1 MLQLTFI
8 PPKYWKNSSSGFK
21 LISIGKEPPN
31 NVGFFI
37 FWISPNENKNWKM
50 DLTQEIKRVFPSI
63 PAEKLLTCKIRL
75 ALGDILHQ
83 ETKSDSLLKTSLIE
97 GKIIPIPP
105 AIRVLFPLQIVNLQ
119 DRSHKFISYSNSI
132 KTWAFLT
139 KFTLELLS
147 RGNFIPTLKKIDSKH
162 YEGMW
167 NVIFKTQLDHQRFQ
181 KILNNAPWISY
192 NLPINFISSKKD
204 EFKTTGIWHPSFLF
218 AEYMN
223 LVADFLIRDSLK
235 SKFYKKFSNLYDSDL
250 DELENACNLDENNPW
265 DLRFLNSCIGK
276 NRIFEIT
283 RFCDTPIPG
292 ILQNWVQQTQGFS
305 FALGVLFTFRL
316 EYPKS
321 PKSDWKLG
329 VYIQPL
335 HDLNCFIALSEV
347 WNGNVTQK
355 EEFANVCDD
364 EEGLQEEILRA
375 LGIAVK
381 LFPPLKR
388 ILEVKNPN
396 RIKLDISE
404 VMDFLRYSQHLLRQV
419 GFNVVLPEQFR
430 HKGQQRLSARMVI
443 KDSKS
448 VQKRRQSGSATGNIS
463 KLFDLNSFLE
473 FEWEA
478 RLENQKLT
486 ESEFLELSK
495 LKEPLIF
502 WRDQWILVDQ
512 EDMNALRPIFEQKQK
527 IKGKLSLSEAINLG
541 ITKNIQLSD
550 AENSYEVVLEGNFH
564 NYIDQFSNI
573 DSFQKTPTP
582 ALFKGVLR
590 PYQEI
595 GLLWLA
601 NMTDFNF
608 GICLADDMGLGKTIE
623 VISFLLHREEKYN
636 DVSSGSILIIC
647 PTSVLFNWHRELQKF
662 APSLDILVYHG
673 KERID
678 KSEALTEFTIPNRI
692 ILTTY
697 GIVRNEIE
705 VLEAISFTGVILDE
719 SQNIKNFKAQQTKA
733 ILRLK
738 SMYRIAMTG
747 TPIEN
752 RLIEL
757 WTLFEFLN
765 PGLLGSRANF
775 YKNFILPIERFHNE
789 EGSNKLKRIISPFIL
804 RRLKTDKNI
813 IQDLPEKNE
822 IKIFLELS
830 KDQSE
835 LYTKTVNSTLKEIE
849 NLEIQESKRRG
860 LVLRL
865 LTQTK
870 QICNHP
876 YQFLHI
882 DSLKIESSPDYNFDD
897 FIKSSVKL
905 ERLLEMVNEI
915 LEDGEKLLIFTQF
928 KQMGDLLKYFLEKKY
943 SFNVGWFHGGVPEKK
958 RRELVDEFQ
967 SQDLDSSPILIL
979 SLRAGGTGLNL
990 TQASTVFH
998 FDRWWNP
1005 AVEDQ
1010 ATDRAYRIGQEKNVN
1025 VYKFIALGTIEE
1037 RIDKM
1042 LEEKRNLADKILS
1055 SAGENWI
1062 TDLSNEELREI
1073 FLLNKPGATE

>member
-8 PPKYWKNSSSGFK
+8 PPKYWKNSSSEFNI
-21 LISIGKEPPN
+21 ISKGKKPPD

-37 FWISPNENKNWKM
+37 FWISPNEKKKWKM
-50 DLTQEIKRVFPSI
+50 DLIQEIKRIFPSI
-63 PAEKLLTCKIRL
+63 PAEKLLSCRIRL
-75 ALGDILHQ
+75 SLDDNNNQ
-83 ETKSDSLLKTSLIE
+83 EKGSDSLLQTSIIE
-97 GKIIPIPP
+97 CKIIPIPP

-119 DRSHKFISYSNSI
+119 DRSQNFISYSNSI

-139 KFTLELLS
+139 KFTLELVS
-147 RGNFIPTLKKIDSKH
+147 RGNFIPTLKKIDLKH
-162 YEGMW
+162 YEGKW
-167 NVIFKTQLDHQRFQ
+167 NVIFKTQQDHKRFQ
-181 KILNNAPWISY
+181 KILNNAPWSSY
-192 NLPINFISSKKD
+192 NLPINFISSKQN
-204 EFKTTGIWHPSFLF
+204 EYKTTGVWHPSYLF
-218 AEYMN
+218 AYYMN
-223 LVADFLIRDSLK
+223 QVSDFLIRDSL
-235 SKFYKKFSNLYDSDL
+235 STNFFKKFSNLYNSDIDQL
-250 DELENACNLDENNPW
+250 GNACNLEENNPW

-276 NRIFEIT
+276 NRVFEIT

-321 PKSDWKLG
+321 QKSGWGLG
-329 VYIQPL
+329 LYIQPL
-335 HDLNCFIALSEV
+335 HDLNYFIALSEV

-404 VMDFLRYSQHLLRQV
+404 VMDFLRYSQYLLRQV

-430 HKGQQRLSARMVI
+430 LKGQQRLSARMVI
-443 KDSKS
+443 RDSKS
-448 VQKRRQSGSATGNIS
+448 VQKRQQSGSTAGNIS

-486 ESEFLELSK
+486 ESEFLELAK
-495 LKEPLIF
+495 FKEPLIF
-502 WRDQWILVDQ
+502 WRDQWVLVDQ

-527 IKGKLSLSEAINLG
+527 MKGKLSLSEAINLG
-541 ITKNIQLSD
+541 ITKNIQLSE
-550 AENSYEVVLEGNFH
+550 AENLYEVVLEGNFH
-564 NYIDQFSNI
+564 NYIDKFSNM
-573 DSFQKTPTP
+573 DSFQKTTTP
-582 ALFKGVLR
+582 ALFKGKLR

-595 GLLWLA
+595 GLMWLA
-601 NMTDFNF
+601 NMTEFNF

-623 VISFLLHREEKYN
+623 VISFLLHRKEKYN
-636 DVSSGSILIIC
+636 DISSGSILIIC
-647 PTSVLFNWHRELQKF
+647 PTSVLFNWNRELQKF

-673 KERID
+673 NKRID
-678 KSEALTEFTIPNRI
+678 KDEALTEFTIPNRI

-705 VLEAISFTGVILDE
+705 VLEAIPFTGVILDE

-733 ILRLK
+733 ILQLK
-738 SMYRIAMTG
+738 SMYRIALTG

-757 WTLFEFLN
+757 WALFEFLN
-765 PGLLGSRANF
+765 PGLLGNQANF

-804 RRLKTDKNI
+804 RRLKSDKTI

-835 LYTKTVNSTLKEIE
+835 LYSKIVNSTLKEIE
-849 NLEIQESKRRG
+849 NLEIHESKRRG

-882 DSLKIESSPDYNFDD
+882 DSSKIESSSEYDFDD

-905 ERLLEMVNEI
+905 ERLLEMINEI

-928 KQMGDLLKYFLEKKY
+928 KQMGDLLKYFLEKIY
-943 SFNVGWFHGGVPEKK
+943 SFNVGWFHGGVPENK

-1010 ATDRAYRIGQEKNVN
+1010 ATDRVYRIGQEKNVN

-1037 RIDKM
+1037 KIDKM

-1073 FLLNKPGATE
+1073 FLSSKQGETY

>member
-8 PPKYWKNSSSGFK
+8 PPKYWKNSSSEFK
-21 LISIGKEPPN
+21 IISKGKKPPN

-37 FWISPNENKNWKM
+37 FWISPSEKKKWKM
-50 DLTQEIKRVFPSI
+50 DLVQEIKRVFPSI
-63 PAEKLLTCKIRL
+63 PAEKLLSCKIRL
-75 ALGDILHQ
+75 ALGEIFNQ
-83 ETKSDSLLKTSLIE
+83 EIKSDSLLQTSIIE
-97 GKIIPIPP
+97 CKIIPIPP
-105 AIRVLFPLQIVNLQ
+105 AIGVLFPLQIVNLQ
-119 DRSHKFISYSNSI
+119 DRSQKFISYSNSI

-147 RGNFIPTLKKIDSKH
+147 RGNFIPTLKEIDSKH

-192 NLPINFISSKKD
+192 NLPINFISSKNN
-204 EFKTTGIWHPSFLF
+204 EFKTSGIWHPSYIF

-235 SKFYKKFSNLYDSDL
+235 TTFYKKFSKLYDSDL
-250 DELENACNLDENNPW
+250 DELENVCNLEEDNPW

-276 NRIFEIT
+276 NRIFEIQ

-321 PKSDWKLG
+321 PKSGWKLG
-329 VYIQPL
+329 LYIQPL
-335 HDLNCFIALSEV
+335 HDLDYFIALSEV

-430 HKGQQRLSARMVI
+430 LKGQQRLSARMVI

-448 VQKRRQSGSATGNIS
+448 VQKRQPSGSSAGNIS

-502 WRDQWILVDQ
+502 WRGQWVLVDQ

-550 AENSYEVVLEGNFH
+550 GENSYEVILEGNFH

-573 DSFQKTPTP
+573 DSFEKTPTP

-623 VISFLLHREEKYN
+623 VISFLLHRKEKYKEI
-636 DVSSGSILIIC
+636 SSGSILIIC

-673 KERID
+673 SERID
-678 KSEALTEFTIPNRI
+678 KKEALTEFTIPNRI

-705 VLEAISFTGVILDE
+705 VLEAIPFTGVILDE

-765 PGLLGSRANF
+765 PGLLGSQAKF

-804 RRLKTDKNI
+804 RRLKTDKEI

-830 KDQSE
+830 QEQKQ
-835 LYTKTVNSTLKEIE
+835 LYKKTVDSTLKEIE
-849 NLEIQESKRRG
+849 NLEVQESKRRG

-882 DSLKIESSPDYNFDD
+882 DSSKIESSPDYDFDD

-967 SQDLDSSPILIL
+967 SQNLDSSPILIL

-1010 ATDRAYRIGQEKNVN
+1010 ATDRAYRIGQDKNVN

-1062 TDLSNEELREI
+1062 TDLSSEELREI
-1073 FLLNKPGATE
+1073 FLLNESGVTN

>member
-8 PPKYWKNSSSGFK
+8 PPKYWKNSSSEFNI
-21 LISIGKEPPN
+21 ISKGKKPPN

-37 FWISPNENKNWKM
+37 LWISRKEKKNWEM

-63 PAEKLLTCKIRL
+63 PAEKLLTCSIRL
-75 ALGDILHQ
+75 SLGNIISQ
-83 ETKSDSLLKTSLIE
+83 ETESDFLLQTSIVE
-97 GKIIPIPP
+97 CKIIPIPP
-105 AIRVLFPLQIVNLQ
+105 AISLLFPLQIVNLQ
-119 DRSHKFISYSNSI
+119 DRSQNFIFYSNSI

-147 RGNFIPTLKKIDSKH
+147 RGNFIPTLKEIDSKH

-167 NVIFKTQLDHQRFQ
+167 NIIFKTQNDHQRFQ
-181 KILNNAPWISY
+181 KILNNAPWSSY
-192 NLPINFISSKKD
+192 NLPINFISSKQN
-204 EFKTTGIWHPSFLF
+204 EFKTTGIWHPSYLF
-218 AEYMN
+218 ANYMN
-223 LVADFLIRDSLK
+223 QVADFLIRDSLK
-235 SKFYKKFSNLYDSDL
+235 TKFYKKFSDLYNSDL
-250 DELENACNLDENNPW
+250 DEIGNACDLEDSNPW
-265 DLRFLNSCIGK
+265 DFRFLNSCIGK
-276 NRIFEIT
+276 NRVFEIQ

-292 ILQNWVQQTQGFS
+292 LLQNWVQHTQGFS

-316 EYPKS
+316 QYPKS
-321 PKSDWKLG
+321 PKSGWLLG
-329 VYIQPL
+329 LYIQPL
-335 HDLNCFIALSEV
+335 HDLDYFIALSEV

-375 LGIAVK
+375 LGIAIN

-396 RIKLDISE
+396 KIKLDISE
-404 VMDFLRYSQHLLRQV
+404 VMDFLRYSQYLLRQV

-448 VQKRRQSGSATGNIS
+448 DQKRRQSGSTVGNIS

-478 RLENQKLT
+478 RLENQNLT

-502 WRDQWILVDQ
+502 WRGQWILVDQ
-512 EDMNALRPIFEQKQK
+512 DDMNALRPIFEQKQK

-564 NYIDQFSNI
+564 NYIDKFSNI

-623 VISFLLHREEKYN
+623 VISFLLHRKEKYN
-636 DVSSGSILIIC
+636 EISSGSILIIC

-678 KSEALTEFTIPNRI
+678 EKEALTEFTIPNRI

-705 VLEAISFTGVILDE
+705 VLEAIPFTGVILDE

-765 PGLLGSRANF
+765 PGLLGSQANF
-775 YKNFILPIERFHNE
+775 YKNFILPIERFRNE

-804 RRLKTDKNI
+804 RRLKTDKDI

-830 KDQSE
+830 NQQKE
-835 LYTKTVNSTLKEIE
+835 LYQKTVNSTLKEIE
-849 NLEIQESKRRG
+849 NLEVQESKRRG

-882 DSLKIESSPDYNFDD
+882 NSSKIESSLNYDFND

-905 ERLLEMVNEI
+905 ERLLEMINEI
-915 LEDGEKLLIFTQF
+915 LEDGKKLLIFTQF
-928 KQMGDLLKYFLEKKY
+928 KQMGDLIKYFLEKKY
-943 SFNVGWFHGGVPEKK
+943 SFDIGWFHGGVPEKK

-1010 ATDRAYRIGQEKNVN
+1010 ATDRAYRIGQKKNVN

-1042 LEEKRNLADKILS
+1042 LEEKRNLADKILNS
-1055 SAGENWI
+1055 TGENWI

-1073 FLLNKPGATE
+1073 FLLNKQGVIN